1 MKEDHILYLS
11 RDDVEK
17 VNISMEE
24 IIDSLEEMFIEKGN
38 NRTEMPPKPGLHTKK
53 DSFIHAMPA
62 YIPKLKSAG
71 LKLVSGY
78 PENYKFNLP
87 YISGLLVLNNTETG
101 VPYAVMD
108 CTWLTAMRTG
118 AATALA
124 AKYLARSNSEDVGI
138 IGCGVQGRS
147 NLEALSCIY
156 DIKKVKAYD
165 INTDAMEIFKN
176 DMEKKLEIP
185 IESVSDVKKAVAKM
199 DIVVT
204 SGPILKNPEPLIENG
219 WFEEGSFASPV
230 DFDSYWKG
238 EVLKDVDKIT
248 TDDIEQFDYYKEHGY
263 FKETPQPFAELG
275 EIIIGKKKGRE
286 KEEERI
292 ISINLGIALED
303 IAVAPMIYR
312 RALELEIGIEL
323 PL

>member
-11 RDDVEK
+11 RDDVEN

-165 INTDAMEIFKN
+165 ISTDAIQVFKN
-176 DMEKKLEIP
+176 EMEKKLKIS
-185 IESVSDVKKAVAKM
+185 IESVSEVKKAVAKM

-238 EVLKDVDKIT
+238 EVLKGVDKIT
-248 TDDIEQFDYYKEHGY
+248 TDDIEQFNYYKEHGY